1 VFAHDVHIGLAV
13 LSIAA
18 VALAVIEAAVRA
30 LRATPPGR
38 LAEATSSIVV
48 VVLGM
53 TAAAGLA
60 MLVRGERPSE
70 SLHLVYALLAFAL
83 IPVGDSL
90 MASGQSR
97 RRGLARLLAAVVTL
111 GVVAR
116 LFATG

>member
-1 VFAHDVHIGLAV
+1 VFADDVHVTLAA
-13 LSIAA
+13 LSAAA
-18 VALAVIEAAVRA
+18 VVVAVIEAAVRA
-30 LRATPPGR
+30 FRGTPPGR
-38 LAEATSSIVV
+38 LAESALSIVV

-70 SLHLVYALLAFAL
+70 SLHLLYSLLAFAL

-90 MASGQSR
+90 TASGQPR

-111 GVVAR
+111 GVLAR

>member
-1 VFAHDVHIGLAV
+1 VHVAFAV
-13 LSIAA
+13 LSIAV

-30 LRATPPGR
+30 LRGTPPGR

-60 MLVRGERPSE
+60 MFVRGERPSE
-70 SLHLVYALLAFAL
+70 SLHLFYALLAFAL

-90 MASGQSR
+90 TASGQPR
-97 RRGLARLLAAVVTL
+97 RRGLGRLFAAVVAL
-111 GVVAR
+111 GVLAR